1 MERMTQR
8 NRKIRVCGL
17 YYRNRKNR
25 KKVPPET
32 KDREG
37 QEVRAKLKKWMASV
51 DTKNI
56 DIEYNWN

>member
-1 MERMTQR
+1 MTQR

-37 QEVRAKLKKWMASV
+37 QEVRAKLKK
-51 DTKNI
+51 
-56 DIEYNWN
+56 